1 MKKQNNKQTTKDST
15 KTNQGSGSELD
26 TAPCCLSEVL
36 DGWCNAD
43 NPMAKE
49 AFSKTAKII
58 HLKEKILRGVLTSFD
73 ELLLSEALSPLNSH

>member
-1 MKKQNNKQTTKDST
+1 MEAQSSED
-15 KTNQGSGSELD
+15 KTQSSNLNSKSEECCSP
-26 TAPCCLSEVL
+26 TPCCLSDVL
-36 DGWCNAD
+36 DGWSNAD
-43 NPMAKE
+43 NSMAKE